1 MGAFDKFKN
10 EISKFINVSDAE
22 YEDYDPDEET
32 VEKEE
37 RRASVKERNSEPDYS
52 NVASER
58 SRSRKQNVVSINGN
72 NGPSVRT
79 IGDSQVVVKKVA
91 GVSEVGPVADILKQG
106 KIVVLNLED
115 CPVDALQRVID
126 ILYGVT
132 YAIDGSFNSI
142 AEKAFVITPYNVSV
156 SNEEYSEIVD
166 SQDY

>member
-22 YEDYDPDEET
+22 YEDYDPAEEEF
-32 VEKEE
+32 EKEE
-37 RRASVKERNSEPDYS
+37 KTSSKNWNSEPEYS
-52 NVASER
+52 KPKTQRE
-58 SRSRKQNVVSINGN
+58 RKQNVVSIDGSR
-72 NGPSVRT
+72 GPAVRT
-79 IGDSQVVVKKVA
+79 LGDSQVVVKKVS
-91 GVSEVGPVADILKQG
+91 GVSEVGSVADILKQG
-106 KIVVLNLED
+106 RIVVLNLEE
-115 CPVDALQRVID
+115 CPSDALQRVID

-156 SNEEYSEIVD
+156 SNEEYSEIIE

>member
-22 YEDYDPDEET
+22 YEDYDPEEET

-37 RRASVKERNSEPDYS
+37 RRTVAKDRSFDSEYS
-52 NVASER
+52 NVSSER
-58 SRSRKQNVVSINGN
+58 KSRKQNVVSINGN
-72 NGPSVRT
+72 NGPAVRT
-79 IGDSQVVVKKVA
+79 MGDSQVVVKKVS

>member
-22 YEDYDPDEET
+22 YEDYDPEEESY
-32 VEKEE
+32 EKEE
-37 RRASVKERNSEPDYS
+37 TRTQVKERYPEPDYS
-52 NVASER
+52 SSAPQKKSK
-58 SRSRKQNVVSINGN
+58 KQNVVPLDG
-72 NGPSVRT
+72 GRTPAVRT
-79 IGDSQVVVKKVA
+79 LGDSQVVVKKVA

-106 KIVVLNLED
+106 RIVVLNLEE
-115 CPVDALQRVID
+115 CPTDALQRVID

-156 SNEEYSEIVD
+156 SNDEYSEIVD
-166 SQDY
+166 SQE

>member
-22 YEDYDPDEET
+22 YEDYDPAAEETDEEKASSKNRN
-32 VEKEE
+32 VET
-37 RRASVKERNSEPDYS
+37 DYS
-52 NVASER
+52 KPKAQRER
-58 SRSRKQNVVSINGN
+58 KHNVVSIDGN
-72 NGPSVRT
+72 REPSVRSL
-79 IGDSQVVVKKVA
+79 GDSQVVVKKVSS
-91 GVSEVGPVADILKQG
+91 VSEVGSVADILKQG
-106 KIVVLNLED
+106 RIVVLNLEE
-115 CPVDALQRVID
+115 CPNDAIQRVID

-156 SNEEYSEIVD
+156 TNDEYSEIIE